1 MFIPIIFERVFV
13 HPKWLA
19 GFPSPTVYTNQTTM
33 SSEMS
38 GCPDTKFANGC
49 SLLFLASRRKKG
61 WWWYQ
66 WCLYSE
72 SCPANLQGKG
82 PKNWV
87 KHHWPPRKTD
97 PHTHATLFVFQVL
110 SFWSSNWWTFILSRW
125 NYSTS
130 RPTSNF
136 HSPQKTED
144 SPPDW
149 SLNYWNSWRTNLQ
162 KIKTQ
167 VEGKRMSH
175 EKTKKTALLSIE
187 SWLFNRDPSFMV
199 SSNPHKSPY
208 ISG

>member
-49 SLLFLASRRKKG
+49 SLLFLASRRKG
-61 WWWYQ
+61 RWWYQ

-72 SCPANLQGKG
+72 SFPANLQGK
-82 PKNWV
+82 PLKIWV

-110 SFWSSNWWTFILSRW
+110 SFWSSKLVNLHTIKMKLLHISSDFQLPLPSKNGRF
-125 NYSTS
+125 TS
-130 RPTSNF
+130 RLEFELLELLAHES
-136 HSPQKTED
+136 SEE
-144 SPPDW
+144 
-149 SLNYWNSWRTNLQ
+149 
-162 KIKTQ
+162 KTQ
-167 VEGKRMSH
+167 VEGKIDEPR
-175 EKTKKTALLSIE
+175 KKERVLLSIE
-187 SWLFNRDPSFMV
+187 SWLFNRDSYFMV
-199 SSNPHKSPY
+199 LLLNPQQIP
-208 ISG
+208 